1 MLYSQHM
8 KSNKNKVNSKKERS
22 TTMRHTNTP
31 KQHPVKKAKTQKPK
45 ILEGIFSVGKN
56 DLAYVRIP
64 DQDKIIDIPGHK
76 NHNALHRDRV
86 KIRLTKKDQGEVIE
100 ILRRAKRGFTGVLKK
115 HDTYYILE
123 TRDRRDPEII
133 IPTPDV
139 TPEMLEKKVFV
150 TIKRWSD
157 NGPMGIVEKIM
168 GEVGDNNVE
177 MEALALEKGFDTV
190 FSDDV
195 ENEADALEKRGITDA
210 DIEGRRDMRNITTF
224 TIDPEDAKDF
234 DDALSFID
242 NGDDTYEV
250 GIHIADVSHYVTP
263 DSALD
268 LEAQERTTSVYLVDR
283 TIPMLPEALSN
294 NLCSLR
300 PNEDKL
306 AYSAIFT
313 LNNNGDVLDE
323 WFGRTVINSDKRFTY
338 KEAQEV
344 LDNNDGVFAKELL
357 VLNNIAKKYT
367 TDRLY
372 NGALQIESPE
382 VVFRLDDNGK
392 PIKIEKKHRIDTNK
406 LIEEFMLLANKRVA
420 KFMAQK
426 TKQSVFVYRVH
437 DKPDP
442 EKMRNLQTYLKT
454 LGYKVTYRDGVIPT
468 NELNALL
475 REIDESDKKD
485 AIQTAIVRSMAK
497 AVYTTENIGHYGLG
511 FTYYTHFTSPIR
523 RYPDVLVH
531 RLVEHCIKNENI
543 SRDEFEFYERMMSHS
558 SAREKDAQEAEWA
571 SIAYKQV
578 EYMSDHIGEE
588 FQGSITNI
596 TSFGMFV
603 RERETLAEGLVRY
616 RDIPGDHYVFNEKK
630 FTARGSKTKKVF
642 SVGTSVKIKVL
653 KTDLKNTSIDYLIV
667 G

>member
-1 MLYSQHM
+1 VLYSEYM
-8 KSNKNKVNSKKERS
+8 KSKKN
-22 TTMRHTNTP
+22 
-31 KQHPVKKAKTQKPK
+31 QIKAKFNPSKTGSRVYTAQKITEPFTPT

-56 DLAYVRIP
+56 DLGYVRIP
-64 DQDKIIDIPGHK
+64 DQKQIIDIPGHK
-76 NHNALHRDRV
+76 NHTALNRDRV
-86 KIRLTKKDQGEVIE
+86 KIKLTKKDQGEVIE

-115 HDTYYILE
+115 HDTYYVLE
-123 TRDRRDPEII
+123 TSDRRDPEII
-133 IPTPDV
+133 IPEPDV
-139 TPEMLEKKVFV
+139 TPEMFDKKVFV
-150 TIKRWSD
+150 TINRWSD
-157 NGPMGIVEKIM
+157 NGPMGIIEKVM

-177 MEALALEKGFDTV
+177 MEALALEKGFDAV
-190 FSDDV
+190 FSDEV
-195 ENEADALEKRGITDA
+195 EKEANALADRGITETDFE
-210 DIEGRRDMRNITTF
+210 DRKDVRDITTF

-234 DDALSFID
+234 DDALSFVD
-242 NGDDTYEV
+242 NNNGTYEI

-263 DSALD
+263 GSALD

-283 TIPMLPEALSN
+283 TIPMLPEAISN

-313 LNNNGDVLDE
+313 IDDNGEVSDE

-338 KEAQEV
+338 KEAQDV
-344 LDNNDGVFAKELL
+344 LDNNEGPFAKELL
-357 VLNNIAKKYT
+357 ILNNISKKYNAE
-367 TDRLY
+367 RLN

-382 VVFRLDDNGK
+382 VVFRLDDAGK

-420 KFMAQK
+420 KFMSKK
-426 TKQSVFVYRVH
+426 TKESVFVYRVH
-437 DKPDP
+437 DKPNP
-442 EKMRNLQTYLKT
+442 EKMQNLWTYLKT
-454 LGYKVTYRDGVIPT
+454 LGYKVNYRDGVIPT

-475 REIDESDKKD
+475 REIDEGDMKD
-485 AIQTAIVRSMAK
+485 AIQTAIVRSLAK

-511 FTYYTHFTSPIR
+511 FSYYTHFTSPIR

-531 RLVEHCIKNENI
+531 RLVEHCLKGETV
-543 SRDEFEFYERMMSHS
+543 SRDDFEFYERMMSHS

-571 SIAYKQV
+571 SISYKQV
-578 EYMSDHIGEE
+578 EYMGDHIGETYE
-588 FQGSITNI
+588 GSITSI

-616 RDIPGDHYVFNEKK
+616 RDIPGDHYIFDEKK
-630 FTARGSKTKKVF
+630 FTARGKKTNKVF
-642 SVGTSVKIKVL
+642 SVGTSVKIKVV
-653 KTDLKNTSIDYLIV
+653 KTDLKNTSIDYMIV

>member
-1 MLYSQHM
+1 MLYSEHM
-8 KSNKNKVNSKKERS
+8 KSKKNQIKDKFKPQAKHPLKDSKKQNAP
-22 TTMRHTNTP
+22 H
-31 KQHPVKKAKTQKPK
+31 KPT

-56 DLAYVRIP
+56 DLGFVRIP
-64 DQDKIIDIPGHK
+64 DQKEVIDIPGHK
-76 NHNALHRDRV
+76 NHTALNRDRV
-86 KIRLTKKDQGEVIE
+86 RIRTTKKDQGEVIE

-123 TRDRRDPEII
+123 TSDRRDPEII
-133 IPTPDV
+133 IPEPDV
-139 TPEMLEKKVFV
+139 TSEMLEKKVFV

-157 NGPMGIVEKIM
+157 NGPMGAVEKIM

-177 MEALALEKGFDTV
+177 MEALALEKGFDAV
-190 FSDDV
+190 FSEAV
-195 ENEADALEKRGITDA
+195 EQEANALEERGITEA
-210 DIEGRRDMRNITTF
+210 DFADRRDIRGITTF

-234 DDALSFID
+234 DDALSFVD
-242 NGDDTYEV
+242 NNNGTYEI

-283 TIPMLPEALSN
+283 TIPMLPEAISN

-313 LNNNGDVLDE
+313 IDDNGEVSDE

-338 KEAQEV
+338 QEAQDV
-344 LDNNDGVFAKELL
+344 LDSNKGTLAKELL
-357 VLNNIAKKYT
+357 ILNNIAKKYT
-367 TDRLY
+367 ADRLGS
-372 NGALQIESPE
+372 GALQIESPE
-382 VVFRLDDNGK
+382 VVFRLDDAGK

-420 KFMAQK
+420 KFMASK

-437 DKPDP
+437 DKPNP
-442 EKMRNLQTYLKT
+442 EKMKNLWTYLKT
-454 LGYKVTYRDGVIPT
+454 LGYKVNYRDGVIPT

-475 REIDESDKKD
+475 REIDEGDMKD
-485 AIQTAIVRSMAK
+485 AIQTAIVRSLAK

-511 FTYYTHFTSPIR
+511 FNYYTHFTSPIR

-531 RLVEHCIKNENI
+531 RLVEHCIKNEPV
-543 SRDEFEFYERMMSHS
+543 SRDDFEFYERMMSHS

-578 EYMSDHIGEE
+578 EYMSDHIGEVFE
-588 FQGSITNI
+588 GAITNV

-603 RERETLAEGLVRY
+603 REKETLAEGLVRY
-616 RDIPGDHYVFNEKK
+616 RDIPGDHYIFDEKK
-630 FTARGSKTKKVF
+630 ITARGKKSKKVF
-642 SVGTSVKIKVL
+642 AVGSSVKIKVV

>member
-1 MLYSQHM
+1 MMLCSGRNSCAILQAM
-8 KSNKNKVNSKKERS
+8 TKTSKKTKS
-22 TTMRHTNTP
+22 
-31 KQHPVKKAKTQKPK
+31 KKPT

-64 DQDKIIDIPGHK
+64 DQDNKIIDIPGHK
-76 NHNALHRDRV
+76 NHTALHRDRV
-86 KIRLTKKDQGEVIE
+86 KIQLTKKDQGEVIE
-100 ILRRAKRGFTGVLKK
+100 ILRRAKRGFAGVLKK
-115 HDTYYILE
+115 HDSYYVLQ
-123 TRDRRDPEII
+123 TTDRRDPEII
-133 IPTPDV
+133 IPEADV
-139 TPEMLEKKVFV
+139 TSEMFDKKVFV
-150 TIKRWSD
+150 TIAKWAD
-157 NGPMGIVEKIM
+157 AGPMGVVEKIM

-177 MEALALEKGFDTV
+177 MEALALEKGFDAI
-190 FSDDV
+190 FPEDV
-195 ENEADALEKRGITDA
+195 EAEAKALEERGITDE
-210 DIEGRRDMRNITTF
+210 DFEGRKDMRNTPTF

-234 DDALSFID
+234 DDALSFVD
-242 NGDDTYEV
+242 HNDGTYEI

-263 DSALD
+263 GSALD
-268 LEAQERTTSVYLVDR
+268 MEAQERTTSVYLVDR

-306 AYSAIFT
+306 AYSAVFT
-313 LNNNGDVLDE
+313 LNDNGDVLEE

-338 KEAQEV
+338 KEAQEIIDAEEG
-344 LDNNDGVFAKELL
+344 LFARELH

-367 TDRLY
+367 AARL
-372 NGALQIESPE
+372 NSGALQIESAE
-382 VVFRLDDNGK
+382 VVFRLDEEGV
-392 PIKIEKKHRIDTNK
+392 PIKVEKKHRIDTNK

-420 KFMAQK
+420 KFMSKRTAR
-426 TKQSVFVYRVH
+426 SVFVYRVH
-437 DKPDP
+437 DKPDQD
-442 EKMRNLQTYLKT
+442 KMRSLWEYLKT
-454 LGYKVTYRDGVIPT
+454 LGYKVSYRDGVIPT

-475 REIDESDKKD
+475 REIDESDAKD

-511 FTYYTHFTSPIR
+511 FEFYTHFTSPIR

-531 RLVEHCIKNENI
+531 RLLEHCCNGETI
-543 SRDEFEFYERMMSHS
+543 SRDEFDFYEEMARHS
-558 SAREKDAQEAEWA
+558 SAREKDAQEAEWN

-578 EYMSDHIGEE
+578 EYMSQHIGEVYE
-588 FQGSITNI
+588 GAVTNI

-642 SVGTSVKIKVL
+642 QIGSSVKIKVL
-653 KTDLKNTSIDYLIV
+653 KTDLKSTSIDYLIV
-667 G
+667 ES